1 MSRIGKMPVPVPN
14 GVSVQIADGQVRVRG
29 PKGELQQAVPA
40 HVQVLSEAGRV
51 VVTREGEHRQA
62 RANHGL
68 TRALIRNMVVGVT
81 QGFEKRLEVVGV
93 GYRAEIKG
101 KNLVLNLGYSHPIE
115 YNIPA
120 GVTIVVDK
128 AGAITVSGISKQQV
142 GEVSAD
148 IRSYRRPDAYK
159 GKGVRYT
166 GEYIRIK
173 AGKSA
178 K

>member
-1 MSRIGKMPVPVPN
+1 MSRIGKMPVPVPS
-14 GVSVQIADGQVRVRG
+14 GVTVQVGDGRVQVKG
-29 PKGELQQAVPA
+29 PKGQLEQALPA
-40 HVQVLSEAGRV
+40 HVQVASEAGRIT
-51 VVTREGEHRQA
+51 VTRDGEHRQA

-81 QGFEKRLEVVGV
+81 QGFEKKLEIVGV

-101 KNLVLNLGYSHPIE
+101 KNLVLNLGFSHPIE
-115 YNIPA
+115 YPIPA
-120 GVTIVVDK
+120 GVSVAVDK

-148 IRSYRRPDAYK
+148 IRSFRRPDAYK
-159 GKGVRYT
+159 GKGVRYS